1 MREIRRSFAMSH
13 LPYSYEFEGRFFVPF
28 VLGVDDAAGDNIA
41 NKPAFSECR
50 GHYWLWR
57 NVKFASDEFVAI
69 NQYRRCFWFF
79 PLIESGSAYADRSVA
94 LHKAPNQT
102 ITHMNRAEY
111 IEYVQHVERAHV
123 FPLNRWL
130 EGVDLVVNRPLQYP
144 RPIAQI
150 YGEHHRAPDWE
161 IFAHVCRA
169 NGLDDGRHNWLTG
182 HLMFIMRPDL
192 FDEYMTLWWKVMS
205 EVDQLVAHE
214 NDPYQHRKIGYLTE
228 RFVSAWLIKKR
239 TETPS
244 LRIQTL
250 PICEGLF
257 QFDRQPGMM

>member
-1 MREIRRSFAMSH
+1 MRELRRSFAMSH
-13 LPYSYEFEGRFFVPF
+13 LPYSYEFGGELFVPF
-28 VLGVDDAAGDNIA
+28 VLGSDDADGDSIA
-41 NKPAFSECR
+41 ERVAFSEAR
-50 GHYWLWR
+50 GHYWLWK
-57 NVKFASDEFVAI
+57 NVRFADDEFVAI
-69 NQYRRCFWFF
+69 NQYRRCFWFP
-79 PLIESGSAYADRSVA
+79 PLMQSGGRWDGYIEVANKSLGQQILHMDRQTYIAYVRHVEDADRGA
-94 LHKAPNQT
+94 L
-102 ITHMNRAEY
+102 
-111 IEYVQHVERAHV
+111 QHWIGN
-123 FPLNRWL
+123 L
-130 EGVDLVVNRPLQYP
+130 DLVVSRAIEYP
-144 RPIAQI
+144 RSIATI

-169 NGLDDGRHNWLTG
+169 NGLDDGRHKWLTG

-214 NDPYQHRKIGYLTE
+214 SDPYQHRKIGYLTE

-250 PICEGLF
+250 PIAEGLF